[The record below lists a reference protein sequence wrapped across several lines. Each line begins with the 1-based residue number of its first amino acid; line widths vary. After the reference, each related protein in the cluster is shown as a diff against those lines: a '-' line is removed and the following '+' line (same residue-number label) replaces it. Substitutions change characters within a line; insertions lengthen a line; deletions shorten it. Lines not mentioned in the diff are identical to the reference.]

1 MNNESDKPID
11 ILEELRR
18 EFSQHCSLESPV
30 YAEIDKIVQHQQT
43 KGLAKYGEQLTES
56 TKIDGLRYLAEE
68 LVDAIA
74 YGRWCEANGYFIGSI
89 DSELRAALYWVA
101 SKIVAARTKAWRE
114 QAT

>member
-1 MNNESDKPID
+1 MSDDKPID
-11 ILEELRR
+11 ILDELRR
-18 EFSQHCSLESPV
+18 GFSQHCSLESPV
-30 YAEIDKIVQHQQT
+30 YAEIDKIIDHQRA
-43 KGLAKYGEQLTES
+43 KGLAKYGEPLTTS

-89 DSELRAALYWVA
+89 DGELREGLYWVA
-101 SKIVAARTKAWRE
+101 SKIVAARLKAWRE